1 MAIAVAKKK
10 KKAMIA
16 SNKQQQ
22 QQQILTTI
30 DEGNGGP
37 AMEVCLCG
45 GYLSFGYRGSARE
58 VLWWSEL

>member
-1 MAIAVAKKK
+1 MT
-10 KKAMIA
+10 A

-22 QQQILTTI
+22 KQQQTKTTI

-37 AMEVCLCG
+37 SMEVRLYG
-45 GYLSFGYRGSARE
+45 DYLSFGYRGSAEE